1 MSMGM
6 LQEVSEAIVQAVAPG
21 VCVDKYYPGHENTEK
36 SCFPSYVEN
45 RFNLAFPSLN
55 AGSASIL
62 IFNPSEGVGD
72 IVLTFQFAP
81 TGGSAAYTGLALPQ
95 GWGYRLIREIQVRPA
110 SGSQYT
116 FTGDQLF
123 LASLSDAEDSVK
135 KDQIAYLGGQSCV
148 SSGDFTDQ
156 SKLTAY
162 CYLKLPWNSISA
174 QEKTLPFPTDLL
186 TQPVTIQVQL
196 ATMDQVFYVNP
207 NVVSPSPYPSALS
220 YANCNFRQT
229 HMSNTGN
236 LLTRRENM
244 VQKALAFPLRY
255 FQQTTFRAN
264 VPIPAG
270 VTDSIQANLNLTGLR
285 SGQLKSMDIWVVKQS
300 DLNSGNGYNWKA
312 PTDVRLL
319 ISGTVYYDSVKG
331 SQQIWSLIDRK
342 TPAQFATIVAQA
354 DGTTP
359 TTTNAVQ
366 VSAPW
371 LNIPLGQGS
380 EVLRGENEI
389 VGGLNVANSVMNLN
403 LVLPGTAV
411 PIAGDSWVVSVSYNF
426 LSAMV
431 FNAGGVDYVF

>member
-1 MSMGM
+1 MGM

-21 VCVDKYYPGHENTEK
+21 SCIDLFYPGHENTEK

-72 IVLTFQFAP
+72 IVLTFQFP
-81 TGGSAAYTGLALPQ
+81 VTGTGGVAYTGLALPQ
-95 GWGYRLIREIQVRPA
+95 SWGYRLIREIQVRPA

-148 SSGDFTDQ
+148 APADFTDQ

-162 CYLKLPWNSISA
+162 AYLKLPWNSISA

-196 ATMDQVFYVNP
+196 NTFDQVFYVNP
-207 NVVSPSPYPSALS
+207 NVVAPSPYPSSLS

-244 VQKALAFPLRY
+244 VKSALAFPLRY
-255 FQQTTFRAN
+255 FQQTTFRTQ
-264 VPIPAG
+264 VPISSSSAIP
-270 VTDSIQANLNLTGLR
+270 ANLNLTGLR
-285 SGQLKSMDIWVVKQS
+285 SGQLKSMDIWCVKQS
-300 DLNSGNGYNWKA
+300 DLNSGNGYNWVA

-342 TPAQFATIVAQA
+342 TPAQFATVVAQA
-354 DGTTP
+354 DLVAP

-380 EVLRGENEI
+380 EVLRGMNEI

-403 LVLPGTAV
+403 LTLPATAV

-426 LSAMV
+426 LSAMI
-431 FNAGGVDYVF
+431 FNAGGVDYIF

>member
-45 RFNLAFPSLN
+45 RFNLSFPSLN

-72 IVLTFQFAP
+72 IVLTFQFSP
-81 TGGSAAYTGLALPQ
+81 SASYTGLGLAQ

-123 LASLSDAEDSVK
+123 LAVLSDAEDSVK

-148 SSGDFTDQ
+148 APSDFSDQ

-174 QEKTLPFPTDLL
+174 QEKTLPFPSDLL
-186 TQPVTIQVQL
+186 TQPITVQVQL
-196 ATMDQVFYVNP
+196 NSMDQVFFVNP
-207 NVVSPSPYPSALS
+207 NVVSPSPYPVALS

-264 VPIPAG
+264 LPISGSG
-270 VTDSIQANLNLTGLR
+270 VTTGQLNLTGLR
-285 SGQLKSMDIWVVKQS
+285 SGQLKSMDIWCVRQS
-300 DLNSGNGYNWKA
+300 DLNSGNGYNWVA

-342 TPAQFATIVAQA
+342 TPAAFATTVCAP
-354 DGTTP
+354 DGTTN
-359 TTTNAVQ
+359 TLTDALQ
-366 VSAPW
+366 VNAPW

-389 VGGLNVANSVMNLN
+389 VGGLNVANSVMNLV
-403 LVLPGTAV
+403 LTLPGVAGA
-411 PIAGDSWVVSVSYNF
+411 PAGDAWVVSVSYNF
-426 LSAMV
+426 LAAMV

>member
-1 MSMGM
+1 MGM

-62 IFNPSEGVGD
+62 TFNPAEGVGD
-72 IVLTFQFAP
+72 IVLTFQFP
-81 TGGSAAYTGLALPQ
+81 PGDVSGNLYKGLGLAQ
-95 GWGYRLIREIQVRPA
+95 GYGYRLIREIQVRPS

-123 LASLSDAEDSVK
+123 LASLSDCEDSVK
-135 KDQIAYLGGQSCV
+135 KDQICYLGGQSCV
-148 SSGDFTDQ
+148 TAADFADQ

-174 QEKTLPFPTDLL
+174 QEKTLPWPTDLI
-186 TQPVTIQVQL
+186 TQPLTIQIQL

-207 NVVSPSPYPSALS
+207 NVVSPAPYPTALS
-220 YANCNFRQT
+220 YANANFRQT

-244 VQKALAFPLRY
+244 VQKALAYPLRY
-255 FQQTTFRAN
+255 FQQTTFRSQVAITN
-264 VPIPAG
+264 SSPISA
-270 VTDSIQANLNLTGLR
+270 QLNLTGLR
-285 SGQLKSMDIWVVKQS
+285 SGQLKSLDIWCVRQS
-300 DLNSGNGYNWKA
+300 DLNSGNGFNWVA

-331 SQQIWSLIDRK
+331 SQQMWSLVDRK
-342 TPAQFATIVAQA
+342 TPATVATTVCLPDATTNTNTDVAQV
-354 DGTTP
+354 
-359 TTTNAVQ
+359 N
-366 VSAPW
+366 APW

-389 VGGLNVANSVMNLN
+389 VGGLNVANSVMNLY
-403 LVLPGTAV
+403 LTLPGVTGA
-411 PIAGDSWVVSVSYNF
+411 PAGDSWVVSVSYNF
-426 LSAMV
+426 LAAMI